1 MAQTEIDQLAEA
13 VVKKMKADHHAVW
26 LDPETHASQHEF
38 LKILMEER
46 AERAAR
52 RTFPIAFPTACFAG
66 FVIGTTSGAGAEAN
80 HVVTAV
86 STTTLSFTNNSA
98 TAQPF
103 YFFAV
108 GN

>member
-1 MAQTEIDQLAEA
+1 MMAQTEIDQLAEA

-52 RTFPIAFPTACFAG
+52 RKRIEEKIAGSLILSAVLV
-66 FVIGTTSGAGAEAN
+66 VIGFIGAGALAWLRRN
-80 HVVTAV
+80 
-86 STTTLSFTNNSA
+86 L
-98 TAQPF
+98 
-103 YFFAV
+103 
-108 GN
+108 